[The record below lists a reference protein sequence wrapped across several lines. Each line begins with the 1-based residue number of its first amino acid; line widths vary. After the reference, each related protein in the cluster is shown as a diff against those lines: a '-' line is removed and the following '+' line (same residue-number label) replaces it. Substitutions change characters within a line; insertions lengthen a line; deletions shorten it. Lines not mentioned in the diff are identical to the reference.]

1 MNLIKHFLAIWVL
14 SLSLIGLTPVLAADT
29 SSLSGLNA
37 TAGQIPAFQS
47 QVKDPS
53 ARATILARVGGI
65 VGLILSFVGIIFLI
79 LTVYAGILWMT
90 AQGNNAQ
97 VEKAKTL
104 LINAIIGLIVI
115 TAAYSLTI
123 FIGNQL
129 IK

>member
-1 MNLIKHFLAIWVL
+1 MNLIKKFLAILVL
-14 SLSLIGLTPVLAADT
+14 GFSIAGAIPVLAADA

-37 TAGQIPAFQS
+37 TAEQVDAYKS
-47 QVKDPS
+47 QVKDS
-53 ARATILARVGGI
+53 DARATVITRVGDI
-65 VGLILSFVGIIFLI
+65 VGVVLSFIGIIFLV

-115 TAAYSLTI
+115 TAAYSLTM
-123 FIGNQL
+123 FIGGQL
-129 IK
+129 VK